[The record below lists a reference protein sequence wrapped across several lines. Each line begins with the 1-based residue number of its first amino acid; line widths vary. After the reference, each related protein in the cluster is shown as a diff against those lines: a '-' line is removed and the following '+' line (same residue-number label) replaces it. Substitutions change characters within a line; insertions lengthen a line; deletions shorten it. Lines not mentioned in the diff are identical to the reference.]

1 MRSSRDNFSTVEQ
14 HTSQSNDN
22 ASKSTS
28 PLRTKAVEPVLKFQ
42 ATDPGIQFFWLQFQ
56 HLEAFGSVCSSRTIW
71 SKKSEKNIVLFV

>member
-42 ATDPGIQFFWLQFQ
+42 ATDPGI
-56 HLEAFGSVCSSRTIW
+56 
-71 SKKSEKNIVLFV
+71 